1 MYGQEPDTCCCSV
14 RTLDPLRRLRGGFK
28 GVLRVVSRGEDGD
41 AEDLQELGVLS
52 WLLSGGIR

>member
-14 RTLDPLRRLRGGFK
+14 RTLDPLDCGGFK